1 MTIVIYLNDFR
12 SSFPTVRN
20 LNTGTAF
27 YLSQLEKVST
37 MNWVILI
44 IAGLFEV
51 GFTTCLK
58 LSNNFTKLGWSIGF
72 FISISLSFFLLNK
85 ASQTIPIGTAYSV
98 WTGIGAVGT
107 AIVGIILFREPSD
120 FWRLFFITTLIAS
133 IAGLKFI
140 ST

>member
-1 MTIVIYLNDFR
+1 
-12 SSFPTVRN
+12 
-20 LNTGTAF
+20 
-27 YLSQLEKVST
+27 

-72 FISISLSFFLLNK
+72 FISISLSFIMLNK
-85 ASQTIPIGTAYSV
+85 ASQTIPIGTAYAV

-107 AIVGIILFREPSD
+107 AIVGIILFKEPSD

-133 IAGLKFI
+133 IAGLKFL
-140 ST
+140 SA

>member
-1 MTIVIYLNDFR
+1 
-12 SSFPTVRN
+12 
-20 LNTGTAF
+20 
-27 YLSQLEKVST
+27 

-72 FISISLSFFLLNK
+72 FISISLSFFMLNK
-85 ASQTIPIGTAYSV
+85 ASQTIPMGTAYSV

-107 AIVGIILFREPSD
+107 AIVGIILFKEPSD

-133 IAGLKFI
+133 IAGLKLF
-140 ST
+140 SS